1 MKSMNEQYNVLK
13 KAVDD
18 ALAEYFRAEDDGLQG
33 LREAMRYSLLAGGKR
48 IRPVLC
54 LEFARLGGLPV
65 EKALPVACGV
75 EMLHTYSLIHDDLPC
90 MDDDDERR
98 GKPSNHRMFG
108 ETEAL
113 LAGDCLQAEAFAAVC
128 SAEIGEA
135 ERFRCCRILAK
146 AAGLSG
152 ICGGQHLDLL
162 GSTQTVDALTVAE
175 YGKTATLMGAS
186 CALGAAAAGGDES
199 AIARADRFGTMLGM
213 AFQCRDDLLDRDGFC
228 ALVGEEKCNEMLRR
242 YTQEA
247 LDQLDTVPDASF
259 LRLLTEELSARLS

>member
-1 MKSMNEQYNVLK
+1 MNPELLTDAYRAHIEEYLSDFYSRFADEPQK
-13 KAVDD
+13 K
-18 ALAEYFRAEDDGLQG
+18 LF
-33 LREAMRYSLLAGGKR
+33 EAMKYSLLAGGKR
-48 IRPVLC
+48 LRPIFVFDFC
-54 LEFARLGGLPV
+54 RMCGGDWHEAAPL
-65 EKALPVACGV
+65 AAAV
-75 EMLHTYSLIHDDLPC
+75 EMIHTYSLIHDDLPC

-162 GSTQTVDALTVAE
+162 GSIQTVDALTAAE

-199 AIARADRFGTMLGM
+199 AIARADQFGAMLGM
-213 AFQCRDDLLDRDGFC
+213 AFQCRDDLLDQDGFC
-228 ALVGEEKCNEMLRR
+228 ALVGEEKCEEMLRQ
-242 YTQEA
+242 YTEKA
-247 LDQLDTVPDASF
+247 LKQLDSIPDAAF
-259 LRLLTEELSARLS
+259 LRQLTEKLSTRLA